1 MREARTTDAMDA
13 TTSSSNGTTA
23 VAVADESDALE
34 TEARRPRPRFE
45 VTARAVDETRGGARS
60 AFRNWASIRDRLRKA
75 NRWGFFLDFDGT
87 LVNLR
92 PHPGDVRMSRPAKL
106 ILRRIAAHAHT
117 QVAIVTGRKRRNVRQ
132 LVAVNE
138 LRYFGVHGGE
148 REGQS
153 VTLSAKSRLAL
164 DAVKRAARRQ
174 LKSISG
180 VWIQDKGL
188 SVAVHY
194 RNADRL
200 EARTAG
206 VALADLLE
214 PWGDALH
221 LLNGSRVWEI
231 LPREVPGKFT
241 AVEDLLG
248 PNRSSTAVVY
258 IGNDGTDEVAFAAL
272 PDAIT
277 IRVGREPGTHARFF
291 VRTPAEVLRL
301 LARMERELP

>member
-1 MREARTTDAMDA
+1 MRDPRTANA
-13 TTSSSNGTTA
+13 TIVATA
-23 VAVADESDALE
+23 VSVAQESDPPE
-34 TEARRPRPRFE
+34 TEVRRPLPRFE
-45 VTARAVDETRGGARS
+45 VTARTVKETRVAARS
-60 AFRNWASIRDRLRKA
+60 AFRNWASIRDLLRKA

-92 PHPGDVRMSRPAKL
+92 PRPGDVRMSRAAKL
-106 ILRRIAAHAHT
+106 VLRRLAAHANT

-164 DAVKRAARRQ
+164 DAVKRAARRR
-174 LKSISG
+174 LKSIPG

-188 SVAVHY
+188 SVAIHY
-194 RNADRL
+194 RNAHHV

-206 VALADLLE
+206 VALADLLK

-231 LPREVPGKFT
+231 LPREVQGKFT
-241 AVEDLLG
+241 AVEDVLG
-248 PNRSSTAVVY
+248 PDHSSTAVVY

-272 PDAIT
+272 RDAIT
-277 IRVGREPGTHARFF
+277 VRVGREPETHARFF
-291 VRTPAEVLRL
+291 VRAPADVLRL